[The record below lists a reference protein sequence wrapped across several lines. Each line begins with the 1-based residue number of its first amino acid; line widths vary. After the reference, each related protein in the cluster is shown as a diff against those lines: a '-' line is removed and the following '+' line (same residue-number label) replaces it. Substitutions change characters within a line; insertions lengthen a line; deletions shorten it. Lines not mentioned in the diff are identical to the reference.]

1 MQKIVIAHP
10 RKENTMPEKPHINRN
25 GREWSIFPAVDEENY
40 CWVVFAVQDDYRVV
54 AYGHQRTYKSAF
66 RAMRNFIKNNQNA
79 VYGYAEAY

>member
-1 MQKIVIAHP
+1 
-10 RKENTMPEKPHINRN
+10 MPKKPHINRN

-54 AYGHQRTYKSAF
+54 GYGHQRTYKSAF